1 MKNESIEQ
9 QIIIAKEVKSRTLQ
23 KAQY

>member
-9 QIIIAKEVKSRTLQ
+9 QIIIDKEVKSRTLQ

>member
-1 MKNESIEQ
+1 MKNESVEQ